1 MISMFPQNA
10 DFPDSQFQSSSFRAS
25 AFLRALG
32 WSQFFASQLDPAP
45 GPALDPANDASPA
58 AIPGRVASANHGRFL
73 VWTEAG
79 EVDAGVSGALR
90 DSSSA
95 QRGSGALWPAVGDW
109 VLVRPQD
116 AVIDRVLTRHTCVS
130 RKQPEREIREQ
141 VLAANIDVLF
151 IVSGLDRDYNPRRI
165 ERFLVMANESGARPV
180 VLLNK
185 ADLAA
190 ELGLDLAETVASI
203 QQVNASLTVLPIS
216 ARSDENLDALSVL
229 LAADPDEPAKT
240 AALIGSSGVG
250 KSTILN
256 RLLGDERQAT
266 AEVRASDSRGRH
278 TTTTRQLFRMPASA
292 VNQSGWL
299 LMDLPGLREVQLW
312 ANSDKTAA
320 QPTQTLE
327 ASFDDIQA
335 LAENCRFRDCTHG
348 AEPGCAVTS
357 AILDPARLA
366 NFQKMQKELAHLERK
381 ANPRIAKE
389 TRAKWNAIEKSAKS
403 HPKRQN

>member
-1 MISMFPQNA
+1 M
-10 DFPDSQFQSSSFRAS
+10 SSV
-25 AFLRALG
+25 FLEQLG
-32 WSQFFASQLDPAP
+32 WSEFFASQLGDGGA
-45 GPALDPANDASPA
+45 GVA
-58 AIPGRVASANHGRFL
+58 GRVASANHGRFL

-79 EVDAGVSGALR
+79 DVDASVSGVLR
-90 DSSSA
+90 KA
-95 QRGSGALWPAVGDW
+95 GALWPAVGDW
-109 VLVRPQD
+109 VVLRAED
-116 AVIDRVLTRHTCVS
+116 AVIERVLTRQTCVS

-165 ERFLVMANESGARPV
+165 ERFLVMASESGARPV

-185 ADLAA
+185 ADLAGS
-190 ELGLDLAETVASI
+190 LGLDLLEIAASV
-203 QQVNASLTVLPIS
+203 QQLSAAITVLPMS
-216 ARSDENLDALSVL
+216 AKRDHDLGA
-229 LAADPDEPAKT
+229 LAAQLGPGQT

-266 AEVRASDSRGRH
+266 GEVRAWDSRGRH
-278 TTTTRQLFRMPASA
+278 TTTTRQLFRMPG
-292 VNQSGWL
+292 GWL

-312 ANSDKTAA
+312 SNAKQPA
-320 QPTQTLE
+320 QNLE

-335 LAENCRFRDCTHG
+335 LAENCRFRDCTHN

-357 AILDPARLA
+357 AKLDPARLK

-381 ANPRIAKE
+381 TSPRLAKE
-389 TRAKWNAIEKSAKS
+389 TRAKWSAIEKSVRL
-403 HPKRQN
+403 HPKRDAE